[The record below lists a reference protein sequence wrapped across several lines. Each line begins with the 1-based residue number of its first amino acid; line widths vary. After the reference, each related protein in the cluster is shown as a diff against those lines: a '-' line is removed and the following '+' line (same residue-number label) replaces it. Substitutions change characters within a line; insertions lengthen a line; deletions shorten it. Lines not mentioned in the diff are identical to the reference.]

1 MVAAQAVPIAS
12 DLDRVEAALR
22 SELDTPAFF
31 VLQDIAGNVI
41 DAGGKRI
48 RPLLTIRTAQSFGG
62 DEDAALRIAVAV
74 ELLHSA
80 SLLLDDVID
89 ESPLR
94 RHRPSARAVWGN
106 RRAVVGGA
114 YLFSRVFS
122 ILAHLND
129 PALQKRF
136 AGALQRMCEGEAIQH
151 AFRGTLNT
159 TEADY
164 LDIIEKKTA
173 SLFQLA
179 CESGAHLGRTSG
191 SLQPAGEFGRCLG
204 MAFQIQDDI
213 LDYEGSEERLG
224 KPAGQDLVDG
234 VATLPF
240 IFAFD
245 EWGPAQRERNGT
257 LFRQIQ
263 LPRETR
269 LALIREVRE
278 TGAIQR
284 ARSTAM
290 VYLDRAME
298 SLRKF
303 PPCAARLSLE
313 RLADE
318 LRTRRT

>member
-1 MVAAQAVPIAS
+1 MVAVQAVLIES
-12 DLDRVEAALR
+12 DLDRVETALR
-22 SELDTPAFF
+22 SELDTPAFY
-31 VLQDIAGNVI
+31 VLQDIAGDVI

-62 DEDAALRIAVAV
+62 DESAALRLAVAV

-94 RHRPSARAVWGN
+94 RHRPSAHAVWGN

-122 ILAHLND
+122 LLADLGD
-129 PALQKRF
+129 PALQQRF
-136 AGALQRMCEGEAIQH
+136 AGALQRMCEGEALQH

-164 LDIIEKKTA
+164 FGIIDKKTA

-179 CESGAHLGRTSG
+179 CEAGAHLGRTGG
-191 SLQPAGEFGRCLG
+191 STQAAGEFGRCLG

-213 LDYEGSEERLG
+213 LDYEAGEEQLG
-224 KPAGQDLVDG
+224 KPSGQDLVDG

-240 IFAFD
+240 ILAFD
-245 EWGPAQRERNGT
+245 EWESAQRERNGT
-257 LFRQIQ
+257 LFRQLQ

-269 LALIREVRE
+269 LTLIHEVTE
-278 TGAIQR
+278 TGALQR

-290 VYLDRAME
+290 EYLAQA
-298 SLRKF
+298 SAALRQF
-303 PPCAARLSLE
+303 PACTARLSLE
-313 RLADE
+313 RLVQE
-318 LRTRRT
+318 LRERRT